1 MIILNIVIKRR
12 CKEMIHPVVE
22 HRQEIK
28 LLYLCRAIFHV
39 TVVKGI
45 SLPFFATLSWKTG

>member
-1 MIILNIVIKRR
+1 
-12 CKEMIHPVVE
+12 MIHPVVE